1 MKTNILYLFL
11 ISVAFFSCKTQSDIA
26 YFQDLENKYDQGI
39 AIDTLLNYESKII
52 PDDILSIYVSAEDP
66 NAVAI
71 FNLPAVSYLY
81 TGQTDITATPK
92 LQTYLVDKNGNINY
106 PQLGQWHVAGL
117 TRKQLESLIKNKI
130 ENYVKEPLVTV
141 DILNFKIVI
150 LGEINRPGTISI
162 SGDRIS
168 ILDAIGMAG
177 DLSIYGKRENILLIR
192 ENKGKKEFHRF
203 DLTDPAIFSSPYYYL
218 QKNDVIYVEPN
229 KAKKAAAK
237 YGSDKQF
244 NITITSTIISAVS
257 TIAALFIAIFK

>member
-106 PQLGQWHVAGL
+106 PQLGQLHVAGL

-141 DILNFKIVI
+141 DILNFNIGRNKQTRYHQYIRRPH
-150 LGEINRPGTISI
+150 INFRCNRYG
-162 SGDRIS
+162 RR
-168 ILDAIGMAG
+168 L
-177 DLSIYGKRENILLIR
+177 IYIRKKR
-192 ENKGKKEFHRF
+192 
-203 DLTDPAIFSSPYYYL
+203 
-218 QKNDVIYVEPN
+218 
-229 KAKKAAAK
+229 K
-237 YGSDKQF
+237 Y
-244 NITITSTIISAVS
+244 IINQR
-257 TIAALFIAIFK
+257 K